1 MEKNEIILPN
11 EEKEK
16 KEKEEDKLALAK
28 EEDQKILS
36 KTFFKKYKPL
46 ERLSQGSNSVIYEG
60 INTEN
65 NERIA
70 I

>member
-36 KTFFKKYKPL
+36 KTL
-46 ERLSQGSNSVIYEG
+46 
-60 INTEN
+60 
-65 NERIA
+65 
-70 I
+70 

>member
-36 KTFFKKYKPL
+36 KTFFKK
-46 ERLSQGSNSVIYEG
+46 
-60 INTEN
+60 
-65 NERIA
+65 
-70 I
+70 